1 MTYRVLYTREAAS
14 RIGRLDASVK
24 ERVRKAIIR
33 LSEHPELGK
42 RLTGLL
48 SDRWS
53 YRVGDWR
60 VLYKIRKSELLILVM
75 TIGHRRDVYSRGQ
88 GSHPDI

>member
-1 MTYRVLYTREAAS
+1 MTYRLLYTQEAAKQI
-14 RIGRLDASVK
+14 RKLDRSVK
-24 ERVRKAIIR
+24 DRIEKALQR
-33 LSEHPELGK
+33 LSGHPELGK

-60 VLYKIRKSELLILVM
+60 ILYKVRQAELLILILTV
-75 TIGHRRDVYSRGQ
+75 GHRREVYEA
-88 GSHPDI
+88 

>member
-1 MTYRVLYTREAAS
+1 MTHRILYTEEAAR
-14 RIGRLDASVK
+14 RIGKLDKAVK
-24 ERVRKAIIR
+24 ERVGKAIQR
-33 LSEHPELGK
+33 LAAHPELGK

-60 VLYKIRKSELLILVM
+60 ILYKVKKAEVLIL
-75 TIGHRRDVYSRGQ
+75 IIRSRLAL
-88 GSHPDI
+88 SES

>member
-1 MTYRVLYTREAAS
+1 MTHRILYTEEAAR
-14 RIGRLDASVK
+14 RIGKLDKAVK
-24 ERVRKAIIR
+24 ERVGKAIQR
-33 LSEHPELGK
+33 LAAHPELGK

-60 VLYKIRKSELLILVM
+60 ILYKVKKAEVLILILTV
-75 TIGHRRDVYSRGQ
+75 GHRSDVY
-88 GSHPDI
+88 DL